1 MFKLAGQRVLAALGR
16 HRREANVS
24 FLHCLE
30 EVDEE
35 KWVAITKLSVLGTTS
50 PLVFS
55 CQGDVMMCWGVDITF
70 LLAIRSFPPLEAG
83 SLSCLTW
90 NSR

>member
-1 MFKLAGQRVLAALGR
+1 MFKWAGQRVLAALGR

-35 KWVAITKLSVLGTTS
+35 KWVGITKL
-50 PLVFS
+50 
-55 CQGDVMMCWGVDITF
+55 
-70 LLAIRSFPPLEAG
+70 RG
-83 SLSCLTW
+83 S
-90 NSR
+90 